1 MEAQQIG
8 EIINTATALVTI
20 EPKALKSG
28 ELGKLELALQTRLI
42 CESSLESITQ
52 VLRLV
57 MMKIG
62 IRAANLPSPEETQV
76 LFAHIIENFGG
87 HRIDEIKLAFD
98 MAIGGALELEPK
110 EIPCYENFSCA
121 YFSKIMTAYRKWSA
135 DAARQVITETPAEQI
150 IYTDQQ
156 LADQQREDI
165 EAFYQRLR
173 KGQIPY
179 KIPEYFK
186 GMLVKDG
193 LMKEDEYTANFFST
207 RLAHNFENVYVKSE
221 N

>member
-8 EIINTATALVTI
+8 EIIHKATALVTT
-20 EPKALKSG
+20 EPKASKSG
-28 ELGKLELALQTRLI
+28 ELGKLGLALQTRLI

-62 IRAANLPSPEETQV
+62 IRAANLPSPEETVV
-76 LFAHIIENFGG
+76 LFDHIIENFGG
-87 HRIDEIKLAFD
+87 HRIEEIKLAFD
-98 MAIGGALELEPK
+98 MAISGKLDLKAEDIK
-110 EIPCYENFSCA
+110 CYENFSCA
-121 YFSKIMTAYRKWSA
+121 YFSTIMNAYRKWSA
-135 DAARQVITETPAEQI
+135 EAARQVITETPPEQKL
-150 IYTDQQ
+150 YTDQQ
-156 LADQQREDI
+156 LEDQQRGDI

-186 GMLVKDG
+186 DIMVKDG
-193 LMKEDEYTANFFST
+193 LMDKDQGIAEFFT
-207 RLAHNFENVYVKSE
+207 EKLGKGIEKLYVPKQ
-221 N
+221 

>member
-8 EIINTATALVTI
+8 ELIHKTTALVAT

-28 ELGKLELALQTRLI
+28 ELAKLELALRAPLI

-87 HRIDEIKLAFD
+87 HRIAEIKLAFD
-98 MAIGGALELEPK
+98 MAIGGNLDLEPK

-135 DAARQVITETPAEQI
+135 DAARQVITETPAKQV

-156 LADQQREDI
+156 LEDQQRGDI

-179 KIPEYFK
+179 RIPEYFK
-186 GMLVKDG
+186 GILVKDG
-193 LMKEDEYTANFFST
+193 LMTEAQEMAAFFSEK
-207 RLAHNFENVYVKSE
+207 LGKGIEKLYEPK
-221 N
+221 